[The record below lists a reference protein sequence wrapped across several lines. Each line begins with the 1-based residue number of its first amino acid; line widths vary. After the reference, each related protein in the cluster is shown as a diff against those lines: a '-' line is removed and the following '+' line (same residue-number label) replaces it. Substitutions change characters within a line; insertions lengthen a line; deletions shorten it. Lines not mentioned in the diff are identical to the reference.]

1 MKNEYNTKNKLKVA
15 AYCRVSTKQD
25 EQEHSLAYQEEYYQ
39 NLIIANENWEYVG
52 IYADIASGTN
62 QTKRKQFNAMIE
74 DCIKNKIDLI
84 LVKSVSRFGRN
95 TLESLKTVRM
105 LKEIGVDIY
114 FETLKISLSEMN
126 SEKILAIMFAF
137 AQEESEDRSSAI
149 KWGIRTGFRL
159 GNSKFADKVCYG
171 YKKDDEGKLIIDEKQ
186 ARIVEYI
193 FSLYMQGNSLRKIA
207 DKLYERGILSPT
219 WKENWTPMAIR
230 KILTNEKYT
239 GNVIL
244 QKTYVKDFFEHT
256 QALNKNQFTKYLYE
270 NNNPPIIS
278 RETFEL
284 VQKMLDER
292 SNVEIDQD
300 GKSAR
305 KSTRYS
311 SNNLLSGKI
320 KCQVCGRNFRRI
332 TTHLGEMVWRC
343 AGRVEK
349 RKTKC
354 TARTVKQSEI
364 IEAINQAA
372 CITDLYLDFLY
383 EYVEF
388 IAVEGFEL
396 KVSLKDIDSVTKTKL
411 LHEQDHWLV
420 QHSINGDVR
429 AKEILYEKHINLL
442 RKKLKYVQRQYRL
455 QDMDIEDLE
464 QTIWLK
470 IYSKL
475 ENYNSQYRFWSWM
488 RQLLRAEVQRLCKY
502 GKRFLVSEESVRLL
516 MEKNQACI
524 RNNIDDWIDEESVKT
539 LLSTLNDSERKVL
552 IRYLVKRKS

>member
-25 EQEHSLAYQEEYYQ
+25 EQEHSLAFQEEYYQ
-39 NLIIANENWEYVG
+39 NLITDNENWEYVG

-62 QTKRKQFNAMIE
+62 QTKRKQFNAMID

-105 LKEIGVDIY
+105 LKGIGVDIY
-114 FETLKISLSEMN
+114 FETLKMSLSEMN
-126 SEKILAIMFAF
+126 SEKILDIMFAF

-159 GNSKFADKVCYG
+159 GDSKFADKVCYG
-171 YKKDDEGKLIIDEKQ
+171 YKKDDDGKLIIDEKQ
-186 ARIVEYI
+186 SRIVEYI

-207 DKLYERGILSPT
+207 DKLYERRILSPAG
-219 WKENWTPMAIR
+219 KENWTPMAIR
-230 KILTNEKYT
+230 KILTNEKYM

-256 QALNKNQFTKYLYE
+256 QALNNNQFTKYLYE

-278 RETFEL
+278 KKTFEV
-284 VQKMLDER
+284 VQKTLDER

-320 KCQVCGRNFRRI
+320 KCQICGKNFRRI
-332 TTHLGEMVWRC
+332 TTHSGEVIWRC

-349 RKTKC
+349 SEIKC
-354 TARTVKQSEI
+354 TARSVKQSEI
-364 IEAINQAA
+364 IEAINQEAT
-372 CITDLYLDFLY
+372 ITDLYLDFLY
-383 EYVEF
+383 EYVES
-388 IAVEGFEL
+388 ITVDGFEL
-396 KVSLKDIDSVTKTKL
+396 KVSLKEIDSATKTKL
-411 LHEQDHWLV
+411 LHKQDHWLV

-442 RKKLKYVQRQYRL
+442 RKKLKYAQRQYRL

-464 QTIWLK
+464 QTVWLK

-488 RQLLRAEVQRLCKY
+488 RQLLRAELQKLCKHR
-502 GKRFLVSEESVRLL
+502 KRYLVSDESVRLL
-516 MEKNQACI
+516 MEKNEASI
-524 RNNIDDWIDEESVKT
+524 KNDIDSWIDDESVKT
-539 LLSTLNDSERKVL
+539 LLSTLNDSERDAVMS
-552 IRYLVKRKS
+552 YLSKNRQ

>member
-1 MKNEYNTKNKLKVA
+1 M
-15 AYCRVSTKQD
+15 
-25 EQEHSLAYQEEYYQ
+25 
-39 NLIIANENWEYVG
+39 
-52 IYADIASGTN
+52 
-62 QTKRKQFNAMIE
+62 
-74 DCIKNKIDLI
+74 
-84 LVKSVSRFGRN
+84 
-95 TLESLKTVRM
+95 
-105 LKEIGVDIY
+105 
-114 FETLKISLSEMN
+114 
-126 SEKILAIMFAF
+126 
-137 AQEESEDRSSAI
+137 
-149 KWGIRTGFRL
+149 

-171 YKKDDEGKLIIDEKQ
+171 YKKDDDGQLIIDEKQ

-207 DKLYERGILSPT
+207 DKLYERGILSPAG
-219 WKENWTPMAIR
+219 KENWTPMAIR
-230 KILTNEKYT
+230 KILTNEKYM

-256 QALNKNQFTKYLYE
+256 QALNNNQFTKYLYE

-278 RETFEL
+278 KKTFEV
-284 VQKMLDER
+284 VQKTLEER
-292 SNVEIDQD
+292 SNVEIGRD

-320 KCQVCGRNFRRI
+320 KCQICGKNFRRI
-332 TTHLGEMVWRC
+332 TTHSGEVVWRC

-349 RKTKC
+349 NEIKC

-364 IEAINQAA
+364 IEAINQAVS
-372 CITDLYLDFLY
+372 ITDLHLDFSY

-388 IAVEGFEL
+388 IVVDGFEI
-396 KVSLKDIDSVTKTKL
+396 KVCLKDIDSATKTKL

-475 ENYNSQYRFWSWM
+475 ENYNSQYRFWSSLLLGAIMGWVLT
-488 RQLLRAEVQRLCKY
+488 QLEKLFNSNTNRLNLTIAAVFLTVSISMLNFEVFGIHIHFSSLLTCMMLGTVFCNICPLSHDLMAASDKWTSPLFALFFVISGAELELNVFKSLSIVLIGVIYIITRCIGKYIGTFISAKATNCSPQICKY
-502 GKRFLVSEESVRLL
+502 LGITLFPQAGVALGMCATAMQLGEQGALIRNITLFAALIYELFGPVFTRMALTAAGEIKPKSEEV
-516 MEKNQACI
+516 EKRRQIKLDAAKN
-524 RNNIDDWIDEESVKT
+524 K
-539 LLSTLNDSERKVL
+539 
-552 IRYLVKRKS
+552 